1 MQSATSYIEEIE
13 RWRAQMEADLRADES
28 WLALAG
34 LYWLKPG
41 RNRAG
46 SAPEN
51 EIVLPAHAPAYVGDF
66 DLADGRVSFRAAVDL
81 PFTLDGLPIE
91 AAELR
96 SDKPGPAGKLRL
108 DGFTM
113 QIIQRGERL
122 ALRLH
127 DMHNPAREE
136 FAGRIWFPINEQYRV
151 MAEFEPYDPPKPVQT
166 ATITGDLLP
175 GESRG
180 RVHFMLDGQALS
192 LEVAP
197 SPGPGLSF
205 VFRDASSGVDSYAAA
220 RFLRAAAPEHGRVEL
235 DFNRAYNPPCAFTE
249 FATCPLPPPE
259 NILAVRIAAGERYH
273 KQNH

>member
-1 MQSATSYIEEIE
+1 MQSATSYTEEIE
-13 RWRAQMEADLRADES
+13 RWRAQMEEDLRAEES

-34 LYWLKPG
+34 LFWLEPG

-51 EIVLPAHAPAYVGDF
+51 AIGLPARAPAYIGDF
-66 DLADGRVSFRAAVDL
+66 DLVDGRVSFRAALDL

-96 SDKPGPAGKLRL
+96 SDRPGPAGKLRL

-113 QIIQRGERL
+113 HIIQRGERL

-127 DMHNPAREE
+127 DNRHLAREA
-136 FAGRIWFPINEQYRV
+136 FAGRVWFPIDEQYRV

-175 GESRG
+175 GKSRG
-180 RVHFMLDGQALS
+180 RVHFTLDGQALS

-197 SPGPGLSF
+197 SPGPGMSF

-259 NILAVRIAAGERYH
+259 NNLLLRIAAGERYH
-273 KQNH
+273 KQKH